1 MRSNR
6 LGISEAGSPVNPV
19 TRTQVERDNLFGF
32 ERVTASAKSNKV
44 KGVFD
49 SVADR
54 YDLMNDLMSGGL
66 HRLWKRFAVG
76 ILDTRP
82 GHRVL
87 DLAGGTAD
95 LARLIDKRT
104 SQPISIIVCDINA
117 AMLHLGRDRS
127 IDYGCVDRIEYVQGS
142 AEAIPLASNSIDRVI
157 IGFGLRNVTRRAA
170 ALEEMHRVL
179 QPGGRMVVLEFST
192 VKAPLLSK
200 VYDFYSFRAL
210 PLLGQI
216 VAGDADSY
224 RYLAESIRVHP
235 DQDALK
241 YMMEQAGFERVRYY
255 NIMAGVVAI
264 HIGHK
269 S

>member
-1 MRSNR
+1 M
-6 LGISEAGSPVNPV
+6 
-19 TRTQVERDNLFGF
+19 ERDNLFGF

-54 YDLMNDLMSGGL
+54 YDLMNDLMSAGL
-66 HRLWKRFAVG
+66 HRLWKRFAVE

-82 GHRVL
+82 GQRVL

-104 SQPISIIVCDINA
+104 SGPISVIVCDINA
-117 AMLHLGRDRS
+117 EMLHTGRDRS
-127 IDYGCVDRIEYVQGS
+127 IDRGFVDRIAYVQGS
-142 AEAIPLASNSIDRVI
+142 AEAIPLASNAIDRVI
-157 IGFGLRNVTRRAA
+157 IGFGLRNVTRRAS

-179 QPGGRMVVLEFST
+179 RPGGRLVVLEFST

-200 VYDFYSFRAL
+200 VYDLYSFQVL
-210 PLLGQI
+210 PLLGHI
-216 VAGDADSY
+216 VTGDADSY

-241 YMMEQAGFERVRYY
+241 YMMEQAGFEAVRYY